1 MLAKRWGCRG
11 RLRGSALLIGLLL
24 VVTVLP
30 LHAANPRYAGMVVDL
45 DEGEVLYAENE
56 DARRYPAS
64 LTKVMTL
71 YLAFEALE
79 QGRLQLD
86 QALPVST
93 QAASMPASKLWLSPG
108 SSILV
113 DEAIR
118 ALAVRSANDVAVVMA
133 EAVGGSESRF
143 AQLMTAKA
151 RELGMRNTTFRN
163 ASGLPDDGQITT
175 ARDMVTLAV
184 RVMQDFPDYYHYF
197 GLQEFTYRGTRHSS
211 HNRLVRDY
219 PGADGLKTGF
229 IRASG
234 FNVITTAKREDRRL
248 MGVVMGGF
256 TAQSRDKHMAS
267 LLDRSFARAGLRDQ
281 QSFVSDLN
289 FATEY
294 MAFSPSSSPEPAR
307 DAAPAAAP
315 ASAPEQPAV
324 VATYT
329 PESAP
334 SESASASAPDQQ
346 ERQSQEDP
354 LQSFI
359 ERERVMAS
367 SAAPSGWGIQ
377 VGAFSQEDQA
387 QRYAREAADYLSR
400 DVGGQVAVDASV
412 GQSPVFRARLM
423 ALEEQQARQACE
435 QLRSRGMD
443 CMVVNASL

>member
-1 MLAKRWGCRG
+1 MLAKQWGCRG

-24 VVTVLP
+24 VVTALP
-30 LHAANPRYAGMVVDL
+30 LQAANPRYAGMVVDL

-86 QALPVST
+86 QPLPVSS
-93 QAASMPASKLWLSPG
+93 QAASMPASKLWLSTG

-118 ALAVRSANDVAVVMA
+118 ALAVRSANDVAVVVA
-133 EAVGGSESRF
+133 EALGGSERGF

-163 ASGLPDDGQITT
+163 ASGLPDDRQITT

-197 GLQEFTYRGTRHSS
+197 GLQEFTYRGTRHTS
-211 HNRLVRDY
+211 HNRLVRNY

-234 FNVITTAKREDRRL
+234 FNVITTAKRGDRRL
-248 MGVVMGGF
+248 MGIVMGGF

-267 LLDRSFARAGLRDQ
+267 LLDRSFARAALRDQ
-281 QSFVSDLN
+281 QNFVSDLN
-289 FATEY
+289 FAAEY
-294 MAFSPSSSPEPAR
+294 MAFAPSSTPAPSR
-307 DAAPAAAP
+307 DTAPAAAP
-315 ASAPEQPAV
+315 ASAPEQPV
-324 VATYT
+324 LVASYT
-329 PESAP
+329 PVSAP
-334 SESASASAPDQQ
+334 TESVSAPAAD
-346 ERQSQEDP
+346 EPARQPQEDP
-354 LQSFI
+354 LQAFI
-359 ERERVMAS
+359 ERERVMAA
-367 SAAPSGWGIQ
+367 SAAASGWGIQ

-400 DVGGQVAVDASV
+400 DVGGQVAVDASA

-423 ALEEQQARQACE
+423 ALEEPQARQACE